1 MFRRNQPKIE
11 PKTGPNEIVRAR
23 EDLRKAQLLHTDAL
37 SGARK
42 AHWTAAE
49 LKKVRERNNI
59 SPAIRRSILGE
70 A

>member
-1 MFRRNQPKIE
+1 MFRKRYSETPE
-11 PKTGPNEIVRAR
+11 TGPNQIVAAR
-23 EDLRKAQLLHTDAL
+23 EDLRKAVEQQQAAL

-49 LKKVRERNNI
+49 LRKVRERNNI

-70 A
+70 S